1 MPKSE
6 LKNLLIELQKLQKS
20 KNGKNI
26 LKESLN
32 TTINLSDIAEEILKE
47 YRLPSNFEPLPDV
60 ASIRNQTKFGHLGG
74 RWNITRGESK
84 GDYDERV
91 KKADYRLGAL
101 IDYIKKEV
109 GESWRDMLKIDAV
122 NNLDD
127 ATKKQIIEVMIK
139 KLELVGKEML
149 RVLSV
154 YPFEWEIGE
163 DPEIDAKLKNL

>member
-1 MPKSE
+1 MHKSE
-6 LKNLLIELQKLQKS
+6 LKNLLIELQKS
-20 KNGKNI
+20 KNSKNI

-32 TTINLSDIAEEILKE
+32 TTISLSNIAEEILKE
-47 YRLPSNFEPLPDV
+47 YRLPSDFKPLPDT
-60 ASIRNQTKFGHLGG
+60 ANIRNQTKFGHLGG
-74 RWNITRGESK
+74 RWNITKGESK

-109 GESWRDMLKIDAV
+109 GESWRDMLKIDAI

-127 ATKKQIIEVMIK
+127 TSKKQIIEVMIK
-139 KLELVGKEML
+139 KLETIGKEML

-163 DPEIDAKLKNL
+163 DPEIDDKINNL

>member
-1 MPKSE
+1 MAKSE
-6 LKNLLIELQKLQKS
+6 LKNLLIEMQRLQKS
-20 KNGKNI
+20 KQGKEI
-26 LKESLN
+26 LRESLN
-32 TTINLSDIAEEILKE
+32 ATISLSDIAEEILNE
-47 YRLPSNFEPLPDV
+47 YRLPSNYQPLPDI
-60 ASIRNQTKFGHLGG
+60 SDIRNQTKFGHLGG

-163 DPEIDAKLKNL
+163 DPELDTKLKNL